1 MSLDTK
7 QPPSAEN
14 EREYLKSI
22 IKHLDGKL
30 EKTKKQLVVKEK
42 EVDIMKL
49 WVGSIIAVYGD
60 GDDDHDMSY
69 RCAIIRKI
77 EPASRAADTWFT
89 VAYEGDQEYTEIQ
102 LGDRKFGKCIMQD
115 GKPVVEDLDHPPSKG
130 NEVRPMKKGEHDL
143 ESILKQLG
151 DTLEET
157 TKQLAEKE
165 KEIELLKLKVGSKI
179 AIYDDD
185 DDTKYRLIDESGIY
199 HYATIRK
206 IEAANEVTGT
216 WFTVLYEGDQE
227 YKRIEL
233 GKMKWEWCSLVYSKK
248 K

>member
-1 MSLDTK
+1 MLDTK

-14 EREYLKSI
+14 DTEYLESI

-30 EKTKKQLVVKEK
+30 EETKKQLVVKEK

-49 WVGSIIAVYGD
+49 RVGSIVAVYGD
-60 GDDDHDMSY
+60 RNDDHDISY

-77 EPASRAADTWFT
+77 KPASRAADTQFT

-102 LGDRKFGKCIMQD
+102 LGDRKFGKCIIQD
-115 GKPVVEDLDHPPSKG
+115 GKPVAEDMDHPHSKG
-130 NEVRPMKKGEHDL
+130 NEVYTTKKGEDL
-143 ESILKQLG
+143 ESVLKQFG
-151 DTLEET
+151 ETLEET
-157 TKQLAEKE
+157 TKELAEKE
-165 KEIELLKLKVGSKI
+165 KEMELLKLKVGSKI

-185 DDTKYRLIDESGIY
+185 DDTKHRLIDESGIY

-227 YKRIEL
+227 HKRIEL